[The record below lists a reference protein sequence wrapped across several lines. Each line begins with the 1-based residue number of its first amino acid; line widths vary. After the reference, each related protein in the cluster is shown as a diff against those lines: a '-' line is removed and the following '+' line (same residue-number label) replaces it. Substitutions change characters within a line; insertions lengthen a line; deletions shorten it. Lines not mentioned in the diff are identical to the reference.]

1 MAIANRRKNSI
12 PFMESQRR
20 YRVQKTKTMVP
31 VTRWVVYSIFSS
43 LKSILLITA
52 HLRPDF
58 PVIYSSRHVYVRIF
72 SYNSHD
78 IISPTHLTRFA
89 LIVLKKPG

>member
-1 MAIANRRKNSI
+1 MAIANGRENST

-20 YRVQKTKTMVP
+20 YRVQKTTPMVP

-58 PVIYSSRHVYVRIF
+58 PMIHSPRHVYVRIF
-72 SYNSHD
+72 HTLVMTS
-78 IISPTHLTRFA
+78 
-89 LIVLKKPG
+89 